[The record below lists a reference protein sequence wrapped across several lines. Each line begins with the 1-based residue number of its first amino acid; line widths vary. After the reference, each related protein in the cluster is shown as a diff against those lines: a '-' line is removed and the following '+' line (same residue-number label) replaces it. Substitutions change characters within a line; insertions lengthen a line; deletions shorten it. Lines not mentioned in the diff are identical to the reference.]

1 MDHACAHLATL
12 RSYTAYWF
20 TVRYPMAR
28 ISCLRLAARPTPDDD
43 PAFAVAACSQAL
55 IVQYDAASGHNA
67 LPIHRDFSLLTMSS
81 ALDAGG

>member
-20 TVRYPMAR
+20 TVGH
-28 ISCLRLAARPTPDDD
+28 PDDD

-55 IVQYDAASGHNA
+55 VVQYDAASGHNA
-67 LPIHRDFSLLTMSS
+67 LPIHLSLIHISEPTRPY
-81 ALDAGG
+81 